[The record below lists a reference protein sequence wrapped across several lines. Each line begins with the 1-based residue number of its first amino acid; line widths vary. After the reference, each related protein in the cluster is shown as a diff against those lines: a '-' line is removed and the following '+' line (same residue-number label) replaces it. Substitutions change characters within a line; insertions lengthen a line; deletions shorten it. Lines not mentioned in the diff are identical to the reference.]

1 MKRKTFTSI
10 MILTLTGT
18 AFGVIPCNFT
28 FAEETEYAQE
38 ENDVDFAKIAG
49 IWRNENNSGE
59 EILTLTEDGL
69 FVYQMEEDT
78 VQGYLKY
85 TDEYGDG
92 NGRYDMFNRVG
103 IWIAGFYLDSETSLH
118 MGNVDGAIFYKESNE
133 DADAAESESE
143 NVYENPSV
151 YVLMSSKRYTGLQP
165 LYNDSN
171 WEGGYF
177 NSDMTA
183 DGMTVIV
190 NCSAKNDAVSD
201 KDEKEIRK
209 KFAELVSACEIS
221 GYKEKKNK
229 KLTKKFSYPVYNLSF
244 KTGANE
250 DTCLWKMVYI
260 QTDDNTYGYAYKMNI
275 DWADE
280 MLEEYKNAINSLELT
295 EILNMDNTGNNTG
308 TGTGTGIEY
317 DPSAE
322 GQSLEVFIAYF
333 DSWYQYGDLNAMN
346 LRLYGEG
353 TWEIYNS
360 RNTDGSGGYLFDSG
374 TFETSGT
381 TALQLFSLD
390 GNHVADVSLDG
401 NGDLFIYPVQE
412 GYGNIYAEAA
422 FSRESDSIAYEAQTA
437 GDDYVE
443 NSDPGD
449 GDYLGTPYYWYDGEG
464 NVMYFDGMEDLYMGT
479 DDVFYI
485 DEEGHLCQY

>member
-1 MKRKTFTSI
+1 MKRKVFTAI
-10 MILTLTGT
+10 MILAVLET
-18 AFGVIPCNFT
+18 AFGVLPCNLT
-28 FAEETEYAQE
+28 FAEETEYEQE
-38 ENDVDFAKIAG
+38 ENDVDFSRLSG
-49 IWRNENNSGE
+49 IWRNGNNSEGE
-59 EILTLTEDGL
+59 TLTLTEDGL
-69 FVYQMEEDT
+69 FVYQLEENT

-103 IWIAGFYLDSETSLH
+103 NWIDGFYLDSETSLH
-118 MGNVDGAIFYKESNE
+118 MGNVDDIIFYKEVNE
-133 DADAAESESE
+133 GTDVAEPE
-143 NVYENPSV
+143 NENNSV

-165 LYNDSN
+165 LYNNSS

-177 NSDMTA
+177 YSDMTA

-190 NCSAKNDAVSD
+190 NCSAKNDAVLGE
-201 KDEKEIRK
+201 DENTIRK
-209 KFAELVSACEIS
+209 NFAEFVSACEIS
-221 GYKEKKNK
+221 DYKEKKNK
-229 KLTKKFSYPVYNLSF
+229 KLTEKFSYPVYNLSF
-244 KTGANE
+244 TTGANE

-260 QTDDNTYGYAYKMNI
+260 QTDDHTYGYAYKMDI

-280 MLEEYKNAINSLELT
+280 MLEEYKDAVNSLELT
-295 EILNMDNTGNNTG
+295 EILNTDNTDNADTG
-308 TGTGTGIEY
+308 TEY

-346 LRLYGEG
+346 INLYGEG

-360 RNTDGSGGYLFDSG
+360 RNADGSGGYLFDNG

-381 TALQLFSLD
+381 TALQLFSSD
-390 GNHVADVSLDG
+390 GSYVADVSLDG
-401 NGDLFIYPVQE
+401 EGDLFIYPVQE

-422 FSRESDSIAYEAQTA
+422 FLRESESIAYEAQTA

-449 GDYLGTPYYWYDGEG
+449 GDYSGTPYYWYDGEG
-464 NVMYFDGMEDLYMGT
+464 NVMYFDGLEDFYIGP

-485 DEEGHLCQY
+485 DEEGNLCEY

>member
-1 MKRKTFTSI
+1 MKRKVFTAI
-10 MILTLTGT
+10 MILAVLET
-18 AFGVIPCNFT
+18 AFGVLPCNLI
-28 FAEETEYAQE
+28 FAEETEYEQE
-38 ENDVDFAKIAG
+38 EMDVDFSRLSG
-49 IWRNENNSGE
+49 IWRNENNSDRE
-59 EILTLTEDGL
+59 TLTLTEDGL
-69 FVYQMEEDT
+69 FVYQLEENT

-103 IWIAGFYLDSETSLH
+103 NWIDGFYLDSETSLH
-118 MGNVDGAIFYKESNE
+118 MGNVDGAIFYKEEKE
-133 DADAAESESE
+133 DMDTAEPE
-143 NVYENPSV
+143 NNSG

-177 NSDMTA
+177 YSDMTA

-190 NCSAKNDAVSD
+190 NCSAKNEAVLGE
-201 KDEKEIRK
+201 DEKTVRK
-209 KFAELVSACEIS
+209 NFAEFVSTCEIAD
-221 GYKEKKNK
+221 YKEKKSK

-244 KTGANE
+244 TTGENE

-260 QTDDNTYGYAYKMNI
+260 QTDDHTYGYAYKMDI

-280 MLEEYKNAINSLELT
+280 MLEEYKDAVNSLELT
-295 EILNMDNTGNNTG
+295 EILNTDNADTG
-308 TGTGTGIEY
+308 TEY

-322 GQSLEVFIAYF
+322 GKSLEGFIAYF

-346 LRLYGEG
+346 INLYGEG

-360 RNTDGSGGYLFDSG
+360 RNADGSGGYLFDNG

-381 TALQLFSLD
+381 TALQLFSSD
-390 GNHVADVSLDG
+390 GSYVADVSLDG
-401 NGDLFIYPVQE
+401 EGDLFIYPVQE

-422 FSRESDSIAYEAQTA
+422 FLRESESIAYEAQTA

-449 GDYLGTPYYWYDGEG
+449 GDYSGTPYYWYDGEG
-464 NVMYFDGMEDLYMGT
+464 NVMYFDGLEDFYIGP

-485 DEEGHLCQY
+485 DEEGNLCEY

>member
-1 MKRKTFTSI
+1 MKRKVFTAI
-10 MILTLTGT
+10 MILAVLET
-18 AFGVIPCNFT
+18 AFGVLPCNLT
-28 FAEETEYAQE
+28 FAEETEYEQE
-38 ENDVDFAKIAG
+38 ENDVDFSRLSG
-49 IWRNENNSGE
+49 IWRNENNSEGE
-59 EILTLTEDGL
+59 TLTLTEDGL
-69 FVYQMEEDT
+69 FVYQLEENT

-103 IWIAGFYLDSETSLH
+103 NWIDGFYLDSETSLH
-118 MGNVDGAIFYKESNE
+118 MGNVDDIIFYKEVNE
-133 DADAAESESE
+133 GTDVAEPE
-143 NVYENPSV
+143 NENNSV

-165 LYNDSN
+165 LYNNSS

-177 NSDMTA
+177 YSDMTA

-190 NCSAKNDAVSD
+190 NCSAKNDAVLGE
-201 KDEKEIRK
+201 DENTIRK
-209 KFAELVSACEIS
+209 NFAEFVSACEIS
-221 GYKEKKNK
+221 DYKEKKNK
-229 KLTKKFSYPVYNLSF
+229 KLTEKFSYPVYNLSF
-244 KTGANE
+244 TTGANE

-260 QTDDNTYGYAYKMNI
+260 QTDDHTYGYAYKMDI

-280 MLEEYKNAINSLELT
+280 MLEEYKDAVNSLELT
-295 EILNMDNTGNNTG
+295 EILNTDNTDNAYTG
-308 TGTGTGIEY
+308 TEY

-346 LRLYGEG
+346 INLYGEG

-360 RNTDGSGGYLFDSG
+360 RNADGSGGYLFDNG
-374 TFETSGT
+374 TFKTSGT
-381 TALQLFSLD
+381 TALQLFSSD
-390 GNHVADVSLDG
+390 GSYVADVSLDE

-412 GYGNIYAEAA
+412 GYGNIYSEAA
-422 FSRESDSIAYEAQTA
+422 FLRESDSIAYEAQTA

-449 GDYLGTPYYWYDGEG
+449 GDYSGNPYYWYDGEG
-464 NVMYFDGMEDLYMGT
+464 NVMYFDGVEDFYIGP
-479 DDVFYI
+479 DNVFYI
-485 DEEGHLCQY
+485 DEEGNLCEY

>member
-1 MKRKTFTSI
+1 MKRKVFTAI
-10 MILTLTGT
+10 MILAVLET
-18 AFGVIPCNFT
+18 AFGVLPCNLT
-28 FAEETEYAQE
+28 FAEETEYEQE
-38 ENDVDFAKIAG
+38 ENDVDFSRLSG
-49 IWRNENNSGE
+49 IWRNGNNSEGE
-59 EILTLTEDGL
+59 TLTLTEDGL
-69 FVYQMEEDT
+69 FVYQLEENT

-103 IWIAGFYLDSETSLH
+103 NWIDGFYLDSETSLH
-118 MGNVDGAIFYKESNE
+118 MGNVDDVIFYKEVNE
-133 DADAAESESE
+133 DADAAEPE
-143 NVYENPSV
+143 NENNSV

-165 LYNDSN
+165 LYNNSS

-177 NSDMTA
+177 YSDMTA

-190 NCSAKNDAVSD
+190 NCSAKNDAVLGE
-201 KDEKEIRK
+201 DENTIRK
-209 KFAELVSACEIS
+209 NFAEFVSACEIS
-221 GYKEKKNK
+221 DYKEKKNK
-229 KLTKKFSYPVYNLSF
+229 KLTEKFSYPVYNLSF
-244 KTGANE
+244 TTGANE

-260 QTDDNTYGYAYKMNI
+260 QTDDHTYGYAYKMDI

-280 MLEEYKNAINSLELT
+280 MLEEYKDAVNSLELT
-295 EILNMDNTGNNTG
+295 EILNTDNADTG
-308 TGTGTGIEY
+308 TEY

-346 LRLYGEG
+346 INLYGEG

-360 RNTDGSGGYLFDSG
+360 RNADGSGGYLFDNG

-381 TALQLFSLD
+381 TALQLFSSD
-390 GNHVADVSLDG
+390 GSYVADVSLDE

-412 GYGNIYAEAA
+412 GYGNIYSEAA
-422 FSRESDSIAYEAQTA
+422 FLRESDSIAYEAQTA

-449 GDYLGTPYYWYDGEG
+449 GDYSGNPYYWYDGEG
-464 NVMYFDGMEDLYMGT
+464 NVMYFDGVEDFYIGP
-479 DDVFYI
+479 DNVFYI
-485 DEEGHLCQY
+485 DEEGNLCEY

>member
-1 MKRKTFTSI
+1 MKRKVFTAI
-10 MILTLTGT
+10 MILAVLET
-18 AFGVIPCNFT
+18 AFGVLPCNLT
-28 FAEETEYAQE
+28 FAEETEYEQE
-38 ENDVDFAKIAG
+38 ENDVDFSRLSG
-49 IWRNENNSGE
+49 IWRNGNNSEGE
-59 EILTLTEDGL
+59 TLTLTEDGL
-69 FVYQMEEDT
+69 FVYQLEENT

-103 IWIAGFYLDSETSLH
+103 NWIDGFYLDSETSLH
-118 MGNVDGAIFYKESNE
+118 MGNVDDMIFYKEVNE
-133 DADAAESESE
+133 DTDAPEPE
-143 NVYENPSV
+143 NENNSV
-151 YVLMSSKRYTGLQP
+151 YVLMSSKRYTGLHP
-165 LYNDSN
+165 LYNNSS

-177 NSDMTA
+177 YSDMTA

-190 NCSAKNDAVSD
+190 NCSANNDAVSG

-260 QTDDNTYGYAYKMNI
+260 QTDDHTYGYAYKMDI

-280 MLEEYKNAINSLELT
+280 MLEEYKDAVNSLELT
-295 EILNMDNTGNNTG
+295 EILNTDNTDNAYTG
-308 TGTGTGIEY
+308 TEY

-346 LRLYGEG
+346 INLYGEG

-360 RNTDGSGGYLFDSG
+360 RNADGSFKYAMGEKD
-374 TFETSGT
+374 
-381 TALQLFSLD
+381 
-390 GNHVADVSLDG
+390 
-401 NGDLFIYPVQE
+401 GDLRQFTK
-412 GYGNIYAEAA
+412 
-422 FSRESDSIAYEAQTA
+422 ESYSIAYEAQTA

-449 GDYLGTPYYWYDGEG
+449 GDYSGNPYYWYDGEG
-464 NVMYFDGMEDLYMGT
+464 NVMYFDGVEDFYIGP
-479 DDVFYI
+479 DNVFYI
-485 DEEGHLCQY
+485 DEEGNLCEY